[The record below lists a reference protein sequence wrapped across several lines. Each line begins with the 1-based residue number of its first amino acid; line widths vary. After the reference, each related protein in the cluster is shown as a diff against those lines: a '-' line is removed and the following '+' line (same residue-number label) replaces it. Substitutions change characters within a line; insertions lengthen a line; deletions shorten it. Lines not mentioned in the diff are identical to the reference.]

1 MRLLDACLAMYS
13 IPVPGPPLDTAS
25 WRAGLLLEVP
35 STGEEV
41 TRGRPTSYSQE
52 AAGSHESPDTVWCGD
67 GRGARGG
74 SRMRVDI
81 RVPVG
86 WPVPQVA
93 DFIRRC
99 EDAGF
104 HGVGVHDH
112 PHSGRDVYV
121 TLALAAERTS
131 RLVLYPATSN
141 PVTRHPLVLAS
152 LAHSLDEIAPGRVRL
167 SVAPGFLAVRSIGR
181 HRARIETIREAVVVI
196 RRLLAGET
204 VPFGSTQTRLRNTS
218 RPAVPVY
225 LLAAGPHMV
234 ELAGEVAD
242 GALLMVG
249 LHPRSV
255 TAARQRLQEGA
266 RRTGRD
272 LRDFPTVFIAPF
284 ALDPESHLWPKRY
297 FAPGHPWV
305 TYPSRSNLF
314 WLREAGLDI
323 PEDLNAITDT
333 LSREICDAFGLFGPP
348 EACAERMLRARD
360 EAGVEHVFLFP
371 AHTHDT
377 AYDMPAREVEAF
389 RTVIA
394 PRIGT

>member
-1 MRLLDACLAMYS
+1 MK
-13 IPVPGPPLDTAS
+13 
-25 WRAGLLLEVP
+25 
-35 STGEEV
+35 
-41 TRGRPTSYSQE
+41 
-52 AAGSHESPDTVWCGD
+52 
-67 GRGARGG
+67 
-74 SRMRVDI
+74 VDI

-86 WPVPQVA
+86 RPVPQVA

-181 HRARIETIREAVVVI
+181 HRARIETLREAVVAI

-204 VPFGSTQTRLRNTS
+204 VLFGSTQTRLRNTS

-255 TAARQRLQEGA
+255 IAARQRLQEGT

-272 LRDFPTVFIAPF
+272 LRDFPTVFIVPF
-284 ALDPESHLWPKRY
+284 ALDPDSHLWPKRY
-297 FAPGHPWV
+297 FAPGHPWLS
-305 TYPSRSNLF
+305 YPSRSNLF

-333 LSREICDAFGLFGPP
+333 LSREICEAFGLFGSP

-371 AHTHDT
+371 AHTQDT
-377 AYDMPAREVEAF
+377 AYDMPVREVEAF
-389 RTVIA
+389 RTIIA